1 MDFKEKKSRLSS
13 SALPYCGL
21 DAILSF
27 DRATQMTN
35 MLGSWPSLLV
45 QTSDNLDAYDS
56 VAENVAMLCEFLD
69 VNAGNTPP
77 PHPDNEVSNRDF
89 NEVMLMLSK

>member
-1 MDFKEKKSRLSS
+1 
-13 SALPYCGL
+13 
-21 DAILSF
+21 
-27 DRATQMTN
+27 MTN

-45 QTSDNLDAYDS
+45 QTSDNVDAYDS
-56 VAENVAMLCEFLD
+56 VAENVAMLFEFLD

-89 NEVMLMLSK
+89 DEVMLMLSK